1 MNPSSKH
8 FPGFDPAK
16 QHRQGRKPPAW
27 YSTAWPR
34 LVSRVLC
41 RTHSE
46 TRIKNRCDPEN
57 KTWFCSY
64 DSYSGSH
71 GKSQVLLA
79 VWLQK
84 GTGTSRWN
92 RRPLCFLC
100 FLTPFYSFLFL
111 SIPLFHFLI
120 SHLRWRKCWSRR
132 ATALATVDQYFTTR
146 HAISDCT
153 TRITTSVTCRPSVKQ
168 RETQVTWCTMLRQK
182 PWQYLCVYTY
192 KVRT

>member
-79 VWLQK
+79 VLTPKGNRHIKVEPSTSLFLVFLWLL
-84 GTGTSRWN
+84 SI
-92 RRPLCFLC
+92 
-100 FLTPFYSFLFL
+100 PFYSFV
-111 SIPLFHFLI
+111 SFLI

-132 ATALATVDQYFTTR
+132 ATALATVDQYFTPDTPS
-146 HAISDCT
+146 AIAPRESPRRWPAD
-153 TRITTSVTCRPSVKQ
+153 RPLNSGKHRWHGAQCCDKNLGNIYVSIH
-168 RETQVTWCTMLRQK
+168 
-182 PWQYLCVYTY
+182 TY